1 MKFFSKKK
9 QAEALEETVGDD
21 LSVHPEDLSD
31 QPPFEDVEGGKLAG
45 EEPVIDVP
53 KGFMTRILSRVKKTK
68 SKQGDSETLETVKE
82 LSLSLDRNA
91 KKEPS
96 GSKLDGLK
104 EKINALLGKGSA
116 KKGPA
121 ERATRD
127 GSGLAEIETGNAP
140 DYEFDNYQTLK
151 IGKKNVVLNML
162 WDSTRPSESIK
173 TQAKAVSSEEA
184 YYSLAANFRDANQ
197 LGFSDG
203 SNAIKPGFKAGVT
216 CFNPEQMG
224 DSWVA
229 AFRIGENAD
238 IWWIVALR
246 NGQVYE
252 DQLLR
257 DEDEARMLFLENMQA
272 PDWQRRIAPD
282 YWEIGGTEDYRIQD
296 ALAPSFGIALKP
308 VNPVKTYLPRL
319 IVAGVLVVVG
329 IVAHSMY
336 QSHLETQAEQ
346 ERLLE
351 QQRDASVR
359 ISPSDYPWFDSPS
372 VLGFINDCTP
382 VIEGA
387 MRFIPGWRQDVI
399 SCTFHADKKAA
410 RVATSWTNVGGT
422 VPWLT
427 ANFDPNEPPPN
438 IDANGT
444 SATYGNSIL
453 FDVKTEV
460 LPEPWEGARIESV
473 LRRRLQTTGAKVE
486 LTASVQRITPEQ
498 RVKLREPVFNFH
510 QVSFQTSGAIEDYL
524 RLFSDIPARVPV
536 DAVYNIKSRVW
547 NISFRIYHPAVLPM

>member
-1 MKFFSKKK
+1 MKFFGKKT
-9 QAEALEETVGDD
+9 QDSNLDETAGDN
-21 LSVHPEDLSD
+21 LTVHPEDLTE
-31 QPPFEDVEGGKLAG
+31 QPPFEDPEGGKLAG
-45 EEPVIDVP
+45 EELVIDVP
-53 KGFMTRILSRVKKTK
+53 KGFMSRILSRVRKPKTQ
-68 SKQGDSETLETVKE
+68 QGDTETLETVDE
-82 LSLSLDRNA
+82 LSLSLEKRGKGGA
-91 KKEPS
+91 S
-96 GSKLDGLK
+96 TSKTAGLK
-104 EKINALLGKGSA
+104 EKIAGLLGKSSA
-116 KKGPA
+116 KQGPA
-121 ERATRD
+121 ERLTRD
-127 GSGLAEIETGNAP
+127 GSGLAEIETGNP
-140 DYEFDNYQTLK
+140 PEYEFDGHQTLK

-162 WDSTRPSESIK
+162 WDSMRPSESIK

-229 AFRIGENAD
+229 AFRIGENAN
-238 IWWIVALR
+238 IWWVVALR

-257 DEDEARMLFLENMQA
+257 NEDEARILFLENMQA

-296 ALAPSFGIALKP
+296 ALAPSFGIGLKP
-308 VNPVKTYLPRL
+308 VNPLKTYMPRL

-329 IVAHSMY
+329 VVAYSMY
-336 QSHLETQAEQ
+336 QSYLEEQAEQ
-346 ERLLE
+346 ERLLK

-359 ISPSDYPWFDSPS
+359 ISPADYPWFDSPS
-372 VLGFINDCTP
+372 VMTFINDCTP
-382 VIEGA
+382 AIEGA

-399 SCTFHADKKAA
+399 SCTYHADKKAA

-427 ANFDPNEPPPN
+427 ANFSPSEQPPN
-438 IDANGT
+438 IDTTGS
-444 SATYGNSIL
+444 SATYGSSIL
-453 FDVKTEV
+453 FDVTTEV
-460 LPEPWEGARIESV
+460 LPEPWEGARINSI
-473 LRRRLQTTGAKVE
+473 LSRRLQTSGARVE
-486 LTASVQRITPEQ
+486 LTTSVKRITPEQ
-498 RVKLREPVFNFH
+498 RVKMREPVFNFH

-524 RLFSDIPARVPV
+524 RLFSDIPAIVPV

-547 NISFRIYHPAVLPM
+547 NISFRIYHPAILPV